1 VTIPRY
7 GKSRTPSKQKS
18 ATEEADLKVFHDP
31 RLADPF
37 LRPFWRHERVLRMLE
52 VEPNLRCKRYDDN
65 WICGYKPFLK
75 SWREHPESR
84 DDLMYKKPALYYAH
98 ALFERASSEPQM
110 AIMIESRLLAGASVE
125 SIADDAKT
133 MPEAI
138 EWYEKLFFNVSPFL
152 SHHDWIMRNVL
163 VPAFER
169 FTPDAKAGDGDS
181 TQKKKASSP
190 IVASYLDLTLKL
202 FAYFGGPIICDV
214 MISGFNRN
222 RKVQRYEDVS
232 DYLDE
237 QFKSQI
243 ARRSAQA
250 AGVFEVNQFNVMELF
265 ATHQRIIEVK
275 QSLKGKEEQRNDFE
289 KHVNAM
295 LLGLPWLVGGD
306 KKTYKNEQLRAL
318 DDGVIEANS
327 KELIDA
333 GMCQM
338 EDDSELKESAFQQR
352 RIESHA
358 NPQ

>member
-1 VTIPRY
+1 
-7 GKSRTPSKQKS
+7 
-18 ATEEADLKVFHDP
+18 LKVFHNP

-37 LRPFWRHERVLRMLE
+37 LRPFWRYERVLRMLE
-52 VEPNLRCKRYDDN
+52 VEPNLRCRRYDDEA
-65 WICGYKPFLK
+65 IREYKTFLK
-75 SWREHPESR
+75 IWQNKKSAR
-84 DDLMYKKPALYYAH
+84 DDLMHENPSLYYAH
-98 ALFERASSEPQM
+98 SLFDRASTEPQL
-110 AIMIESRLLAGASVE
+110 AIMIEARLLAGASIE
-125 SIADDAKT
+125 SIAHDAKT

-138 EWYEKLFFNVSPFL
+138 DWYEKLFFNVSPFL

-169 FTPDAKAGDGDS
+169 FTPNAKAADGDEE
-181 TQKKKASSP
+181 QKKKASSP

-202 FAYFGGPIICDV
+202 FAYFGGPIVCDV

-222 RKVQRYEDVS
+222 RKVNRYEDVS

-243 ARRSAQA
+243 SRRSAQA
-250 AGVFEVNQFNVMELF
+250 AGVFEINQFNVMELF

-275 QSLKGKEEQRNDFE
+275 HSLKGKEEQRNDFE

-306 KKTYKNEQLRAL
+306 KKTYKNEQLLLL
-318 DDGVIEANS
+318 DSGAIEANS
-327 KELIDA
+327 RELIDA